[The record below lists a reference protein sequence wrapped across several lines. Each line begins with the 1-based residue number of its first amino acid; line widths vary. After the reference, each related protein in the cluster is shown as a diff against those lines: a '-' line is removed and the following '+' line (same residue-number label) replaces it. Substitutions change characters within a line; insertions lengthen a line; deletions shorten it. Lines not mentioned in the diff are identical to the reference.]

1 MSNTERFN
9 QEYAGW
15 APLREQRIELG
26 DNLAA
31 ARPVEHFAYFGRK
44 AHAKEAE
51 AALRAAGFE
60 VETARQGFKVAL
72 QATRPQSLSDEEVA
86 AFLAEV
92 IGVVEHAR
100 GSYDGWG
107 AMTA

>member
-1 MSNTERFN
+1 MMNTERFE
-9 QEYAGW
+9 QEYADW
-15 APLREQRIELG
+15 APQREQRIELG
-26 DNLAA
+26 DDLAA

-44 AHAKEAE
+44 AHAED
-51 AALRAAGFE
+51 AASTLRAAGFE

-72 QATRPQSLSDEEVA
+72 QATRAQSLGDEEVA
-86 AFLAEV
+86 AFLGEV
-92 IGVVEHAR
+92 IGVVENAR